1 MYMRF
6 YPPNPR
12 RGPVPP
18 LYRQQFRPSNRMDR
32 RPDSFNYPN
41 QFGRREDFYSY
52 PYQYS
57 RQRQPYYYPEQH
69 TGYDSPVGNSNV
81 GNSNERPR
89 PSRFGRL
96 PEHFD
101 TLMGHADKVQNGINM
116 MRQVSSFLGMFR

>member
-1 MYMRF
+1 MRF

-32 RPDSFNYPN
+32 RPDS
-41 QFGRREDFYSY
+41 YSY

-69 TGYDSPVGNSNV
+69 TGYDSPVENFNVGNSNV
-81 GNSNERPR
+81 GNPNERPR

>member
-1 MYMRF
+1 
-6 YPPNPR
+6 
-12 RGPVPP
+12 
-18 LYRQQFRPSNRMDR
+18 MDR
-32 RPDSFNYPN
+32 RPDSFYYPN
-41 QFGRREDFYSY
+41 QFGRREDSYSY

-69 TGYDSPVGNSNV
+69 TGYDSPVGNP
-81 GNSNERPR
+81 NERPR